1 MCCLHVGGEAEEL
14 LGALG
19 PEADDDVGAA
29 LRLGLVQRRHAR
41 QLRQRGVK
49 TIKVAVGVV
58 IVVITAAVC
67 RSRLPAAP
75 ARRER
80 NKIVAAIYGRRRFH

>member
-29 LRLGLVQRRHAR
+29 LRLGLVQRRDAR
-41 QLRQRGVK
+41 QLRQRDGKSV
-49 TIKVAVGVV
+49 IIIFVV
-58 IVVITAAVC
+58 I
-67 RSRLPAAP
+67 
-75 ARRER
+75 
-80 NKIVAAIYGRRRFH
+80 